1 MTTLPIISWF
11 EIPAVNYD
19 RAIQF
24 YEQVFNVNL
33 KREETDGMAM
43 AIFPH
48 ADAQSAGAVVSCEAY
63 KPNANGVCIYLY
75 TTEFDAAL
83 QRVEKSGG
91 KVAMP
96 KMSIGPNGFIAH
108 FIDTEGNRV
117 GLHTNP

>member
-1 MTTLPIISWF
+1 MTTVSIISWF
-11 EIPAVNYD
+11 EIPTANYD

-24 YEQVFNVNL
+24 YENVFNVTL
-33 KREETDGMAM
+33 KREEADGMAM

-48 ADAQSAGAVVSCEAY
+48 ADAQTAGAVVSCEAY
-63 KPNANGVCIYLY
+63 KPSSNGVCIYLY
-75 TTEFDAAL
+75 TTDLDAAL
-83 QRVEKSGG
+83 LRVEKNGG